1 MRLEMLLVVDM
12 RIVYKNDSD
21 MSTTQT
27 PHPASQKKPIET
39 LFNAM
44 FHEKWSFADFSG
56 ASVDESI
63 SSKTFTQ
70 SGKTRNLLV
79 PNERLKGCHDFLRMF
94 LLDFLPLNENVVFSY
109 RKGVSAYDSV
119 ARHAKSKSFFV
130 CDIADFFPSIRQSR
144 IRSTLLTAKGL
155 CPIEDLDSWLDRIVD
170 LVCVNDSLPIGFSTS
185 PAISNAVLAPFDNAL
200 QAYCEGRGL
209 VLTRYSD
216 DIIVS
221 GQDFVALE
229 GIQDRATVLL
239 QDIMQGELS
248 LHPKKSKFLHIGSKV
263 KLLGM
268 VLLPNGT
275 VSVDSGVKDEI
286 EVLIHFY
293 LRDRRKFSDRVGGD
307 PRKAEA
313 RLSGLL
319 NYVNSV
325 DQAYLD
331 KLSRKFGVTVVD
343 YFLRRSFS

>member
-1 MRLEMLLVVDM
+1 MRPEMLLVVDM
-12 RIVYKNDSD
+12 DIVYKTYLD
-21 MSTTQT
+21 MSTITMT
-27 PHPASQKKPIET
+27 HPASRTQPIEV

-44 FHEKWSFADFSG
+44 FHGKWRFADFAG
-56 ASVDESI
+56 ASVEASI
-63 SSKTFTQ
+63 SFKSFTK

-79 PNERLKGCHDFLRMF
+79 PNEMLKGCHDFLRLF
-94 LLDFLPLNENVVFSY
+94 LLDFLPLNKDVVFSY
-109 RKGVSAYDSV
+109 RKGVSAYDAV

-130 CDIADFFPSIRQSR
+130 CDITDFFPSIRQSR
-144 IRSTLLTAKGL
+144 IRSTLLTAKDL
-155 CPIEDLDSWLDRIVD
+155 CPIEDLESWLDRIVNI
-170 LVCVNDSLPIGFSTS
+170 VCVNDSLPVGFSTS
-185 PAISNAVLAPFDNAL
+185 PSISNAALVAFDNAL
-200 QAYCEGRGL
+200 EAYCDSREL

-221 GQDFVALE
+221 GQDFSVLE
-229 GIQDRATVLL
+229 GIQERVAALL
-239 QDIMQGELS
+239 QNTMQGELF
-248 LHPKKSKFLHIGSKV
+248 LHPGKSKFLHIGGKV

-275 VSVDSGVKDEI
+275 VSVDVRTKGEI

-293 LRDRRKFSDRVGGD
+293 LRDRTKFADRVDGD

-331 KLSRKFGVTVVD
+331 KLRKKFGAAVVD
-343 YFLRRSFS
+343 YFLHRSFS